1 MLPLLALLEA
11 ARPRK
16 KLSGKL
22 WERSPS
28 NSTGLAW
35 IRKDADTGSAR
46 GRRTVSALQWTHN
59 QTLFREVEEGMAFSM
74 YFPSGLVAQASTCC
88 SAALSST
95 LYIEG
100 TPGSVIRG
108 APFLPPE
115 AQKAISTWLLLKRST
130 VRPRPAFP
138 RE

>member
-1 MLPLLALLEA
+1 
-11 ARPRK
+11 
-16 KLSGKL
+16 
-22 WERSPS
+22 
-28 NSTGLAW
+28 LAW
-35 IRKDADTGSAR
+35 IRKDADTGSAS
-46 GRRTVSALQWTHN
+46 GRRTFSALQWTHN

-108 APFLPPE
+108 GPLPPSGGAEGYIDMAIIE
-115 AQKAISTWLLLKRST
+115 ALYRSAEAG
-130 VRPRPAFP
+130 VPQGVEFGS
-138 RE
+138 